1 MSPTSNMRQCRRRQ
15 RCLLPLL
22 TIAAT
27 HPLNALFAAN
37 NIVGTLPICN
47 GFSSTTTTT
56 AKPKCHTSPPVR
68 ATPIDS
74 RSSQP
79 AAYRNSFK
87 PWQRCNHDKFTFT
100 NLRSTTDTASW
111 GSSASNVSF
120 PSFLPARRERIAFEL
135 RTFLRVL
142 FPAVLS
148 GGIALAFLP
157 TLSSRIS
164 EFVMWTTAA
173 EELPMLNDVVTSFL
187 SLVSLLYSILVGQV
201 FGFLYSQQEA
211 LYLALF
217 DEVTEAK
224 SLLEQVALVSQGRT
238 MYSTCLNSIA
248 RYVRE
253 DLLGGTMTMTPKN
266 PSQTIETSQH
276 EKKQSP
282 SVTPSLLLSARPA
295 DDPLEA
301 ILYLTS
307 VGIPGHVYDTVRS
320 LRQARARRLGALQ
333 RKVPAIH
340 LIMLW
345 ILGGMMM
352 LSFPVLV
359 GVGDAIAGGVAAVGG
374 NAIGRVRRRLW
385 SLQGVLFGVAT
396 FALVMTKCV
405 LGELWRTKGGA
416 YNVDSVLK
424 VMVRGLEVELEQR
437 MVDAKQ
443 MLKRSKEG

>member
-1 MSPTSNMRQCRRRQ
+1 
-15 RCLLPLL
+15 
-22 TIAAT
+22 
-27 HPLNALFAAN
+27 
-37 NIVGTLPICN
+37 
-47 GFSSTTTTT
+47 
-56 AKPKCHTSPPVR
+56 
-68 ATPIDS
+68 
-74 RSSQP
+74 
-79 AAYRNSFK
+79 
-87 PWQRCNHDKFTFT
+87 
-100 NLRSTTDTASW
+100 
-111 GSSASNVSF
+111 
-120 PSFLPARRERIAFEL
+120 
-135 RTFLRVL
+135 
-142 FPAVLS
+142 
-148 GGIALAFLP
+148 
-157 TLSSRIS
+157 
-164 EFVMWTTAA
+164 
-173 EELPMLNDVVTSFL
+173 MLNDVVTSFL

-253 DLLGGTMTMTPKN
+253 DLLGGTMTMAPPTPSRSTTQRSN
-266 PSQTIETSQH
+266 H

-345 ILGGMMM
+345 ILGGIMMV
-352 LSFPVLV
+352 SFPMLV
-359 GVGDAIAGGVAAVGG
+359 GVGDAIAGGGGGGGAATMTVVAGDMLRK
-374 NAIGRVRRRLW
+374 GRRMW
-385 SLQGVLFGVAT
+385 SLQGILFGVAT